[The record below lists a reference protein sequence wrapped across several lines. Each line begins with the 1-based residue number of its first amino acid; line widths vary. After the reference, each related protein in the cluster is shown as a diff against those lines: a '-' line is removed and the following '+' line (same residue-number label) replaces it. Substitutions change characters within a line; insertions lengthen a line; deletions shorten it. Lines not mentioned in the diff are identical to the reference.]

1 MSTLPKADTRAHRVI
16 SEMRP
21 AMAKA
26 DLRKAENVEK
36 PADIGGCLDFARN
49 YVGWNLDQ
57 LAAALKRDPRQVRR
71 WIANEENIQLGVV
84 WKVKALQRAV
94 CDRTGE
100 ADAGLRDRH
109 GRESEDR
116 MSETKHTPGPWVAE
130 WNPHNADIM
139 APGAGTR
146 IAVVCAPGM
155 GARAEDAANARLIAK
170 APALL
175 AVVRMLDQAVQRGE
189 PCCVCNTSPHIP
201 NCAVTLALAGAP
213 AAAKAEGRS

>member
-71 WIANEENIQLGVV
+71 WIANEENLQLAAVFKVPQLRGPFVIALAKLTPDCEIDTVV
-84 WKVKALQRAV
+84 RV
-94 CDRTGE
+94 
-100 ADAGLRDRH
+100 
-109 GRESEDR
+109 
-116 MSETKHTPGPWVAE
+116 
-130 WNPHNADIM
+130 
-139 APGAGTR
+139 R
-146 IAVVCAPGM
+146 IA
-155 GARAEDAANARLIAK
+155 
-170 APALL
+170 
-175 AVVRMLDQAVQRGE
+175 
-189 PCCVCNTSPHIP
+189 
-201 NCAVTLALAGAP
+201 
-213 AAAKAEGRS
+213 